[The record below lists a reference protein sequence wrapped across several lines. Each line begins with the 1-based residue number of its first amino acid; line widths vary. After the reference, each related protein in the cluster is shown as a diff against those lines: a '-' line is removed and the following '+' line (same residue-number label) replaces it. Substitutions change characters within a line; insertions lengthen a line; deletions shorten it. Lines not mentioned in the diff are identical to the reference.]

1 MQTIKAIGYQDNLPI
16 NNEQSLQDITLTKP
30 TAQGHDI
37 VVEVK
42 AISVNPADY
51 KIREAR
57 PAPEGEYAV
66 IGWDAAGV
74 VTAVGDKVSLFS
86 VGDRVYYAG
95 DLTRSGSNAEY
106 QLVDERIV
114 GHMPASL
121 SFAEAAALPLTTIT
135 AWEML
140 FDRLQVPVSENV
152 ESADDVA
159 SGDNAD
165 VNSADENN
173 VSVLV
178 IGAAGGVGSI
188 LTQLL
193 KVKTSA
199 TIIGTA
205 SRDESVQWLKDLG
218 ADYVINHRNPLFDE
232 LQKTGV
238 TAVDYVVSLNNT
250 EDHYEEIIKCLKPQ
264 GKLGI
269 IDDPAT
275 LDAIPLK
282 LKSLSLHWEFMFA
295 RSMFQTPDMIKQH
308 HLLTEV
314 AKMIDAGEIKTTIA
328 HHLGMITAEHL
339 RDAHQMLENR
349 QAHGKIVLEG
359 WPA

>member
-1 MQTIKAIGYQDNLPI
+1 MQTIKAIGYQNNLPI
-16 NNEQSLQDITLTKP
+16 DNEQSLQDITLDKP
-30 TAQGHDI
+30 VASGRDI
-37 VVEVK
+37 LVEVK
-42 AISVNPADY
+42 AISVNPVDY
-51 KIREAR
+51 KIREGR
-57 PAPEGEYAV
+57 PAAEGEYAV
-66 IGWDAAGV
+66 IGWDAAGT
-74 VTAVGDKVSLFS
+74 VTAVGEDVSLFS
-86 VGDRVYYAG
+86 VGDNVYYAG

-140 FDRLQVPVSENV
+140 FDRLQVPVSDSVANDSDS
-152 ESADDVA
+152 SA
-159 SGDNAD
+159 NA
-165 VNSADENN
+165 NY

-193 KVKTSA
+193 KTRTSA

-218 ADYVINHRNPLFDE
+218 ADHVINHRNPLSDE
-232 LQKTGV
+232 LQKTGI
-238 TAVDYVVSLNNT
+238 AEVDYVVSLNNT

-264 GKLGI
+264 GKLGL
-269 IDDPAT
+269 IDDPKS
-275 LDAIPLK
+275 LDANPLK
-282 LKSLSLHWEFMFA
+282 TKSLSLHWEFMFA
-295 RSMFQTPDMIKQH
+295 RSMFNTPDMIEQH
-308 HLLTEV
+308 HLLNAV
-314 AKMIDAGEIKTTIA
+314 AKLIDAGEIKTTVA
-328 HHLGMITAEHL
+328 HNLGAITAEHL
-339 RDAHQMLENR
+339 RSAHQMLEKQ

-359 WPA
+359 WSA

>member
-1 MQTIKAIGYQDNLPI
+1 MQNQTIKAIGYQDNLAI
-16 NNEQSLQDITLTKP
+16 NNEQALQDITLDKP
-30 TAQGHDI
+30 TATGRDI
-37 VVEVK
+37 LVEVK
-42 AISVNPADY
+42 AISVNPVDY
-51 KIREAR
+51 KIRQSR

-74 VTAVGDKVSLFS
+74 VTAVGDEVSLFS
-86 VGDRVYYAG
+86 VGDKVYYAG

-114 GHMPASL
+114 GRMPASL

-140 FDRLQVPVSENV
+140 FERLQIPVSD
-152 ESADDVA
+152 SS
-159 SGDNAD
+159 SGERAND
-165 VNSADENN
+165 

-193 KVKTSA
+193 KTRTSA

-218 ADYVINHRNPLFDE
+218 ADHVINHRNPLFDE
-232 LQKTGV
+232 LQKTGI
-238 TAVDYVVSLNNT
+238 TEVDYAISLNNT
-250 EDHYEEIIKCLKPQ
+250 DEHYEEIIKCLKPQ
-264 GKLGI
+264 GKLGL
-269 IDDPAT
+269 IDDPES
-275 LDAIPLK
+275 LDAKALK
-282 LKSLSLHWEFMFA
+282 TKCLSLHWEFMFT
-295 RSMFQTPDMIKQH
+295 RSMFHTPDMIEQH
-308 HLLTEV
+308 RLLTDV
-314 AKMIDAGEIKTTIA
+314 ADMIDAGEIKTTVA
-328 HHLGMITAEHL
+328 YHLGTITAEHV
-339 RDAHQMLENR
+339 RSAHQMLENQ

>member
-1 MQTIKAIGYQDNLPI
+1 MQNQKIKAIGYKDNLAI
-16 NNEQSLQDITLTKP
+16 DNEQALQDITLEKP
-30 TAQGHDI
+30 TASGHDI
-37 VVEVK
+37 LVEVK
-42 AISVNPADY
+42 AISVNPVDY
-51 KIREAR
+51 KIRQSR
-57 PAPEGEYAV
+57 PASEGEYAV
-66 IGWDAAGV
+66 IGWDAAGI
-74 VTAVGDKVSLFS
+74 VTAVGDEVSLFS
-86 VGDRVYYAG
+86 VGDKVYYAG

-106 QLVDERIV
+106 QLVDERVV

-140 FDRLQVPVSENV
+140 FDRLQVPVSDGSSG
-152 ESADDVA
+152 ESAND
-159 SGDNAD
+159 
-165 VNSADENN
+165 

-178 IGAAGGVGSI
+178 VGAAGGVGSI

-193 KVKTSA
+193 KTRTSA

-232 LQKTGV
+232 LQKTGI
-238 TAVDYVVSLNNT
+238 TEVDYVISLNNT
-250 EDHYEEIIKCLKPQ
+250 EEHYEEIIKCLKPQ
-264 GKLGI
+264 GKFGL
-269 IDDPAT
+269 IDDPKS
-275 LDAIPLK
+275 LDANPLK
-282 LKSLSLHWEFMFA
+282 TKSLSLHWEFMFT
-295 RSMFQTPDMIKQH
+295 RSMFHTSDMMKQH

-314 AKMIDAGEIKTTIA
+314 AKMIDAGKIKTTVA
-328 HHLGMITAEHL
+328 YHLGTITAEHL
-339 RDAHQMLENR
+339 RSAHQMLENQ

>member
-1 MQTIKAIGYQDNLPI
+1 MQNQTVKAIGYKDNFAI
-16 NNEQSLQDITLTKP
+16 DNEQALQDITLEKP
-30 TAQGHDI
+30 TATGHDI
-37 VVEVK
+37 LVEVK
-42 AISVNPADY
+42 AISVNPVDY
-51 KIREAR
+51 KIRQSR

-66 IGWDAAGV
+66 IGWDAAGI
-74 VTAVGDKVSLFS
+74 VTAVGDEVSLFS
-86 VGDRVYYAG
+86 VGDKVYYAG

-114 GHMPASL
+114 GHMPSSL

-140 FDRLQVPVSENV
+140 FERLQIPVSDSSSG
-152 ESADDVA
+152 ESAND
-159 SGDNAD
+159 
-165 VNSADENN
+165 

-193 KVKTSA
+193 KTRTSA

-218 ADYVINHRNPLFDE
+218 ADHVINHRNPLFDE
-232 LQKTGV
+232 LQQTGINE
-238 TAVDYVVSLNNT
+238 VDYVISLNNT
-250 EDHYEEIIKCLKPQ
+250 DEHYEEIIKCLKPQ
-264 GKLGI
+264 GKLGL
-269 IDDPAT
+269 IDDPES
-275 LDAIPLK
+275 LDAKSLK
-282 LKSLSLHWEFMFA
+282 TKCLSLHWEFMFT
-295 RSMFQTPDMIKQH
+295 RSMFHTPDMLEQH
-308 HLLTEV
+308 RLLTDV
-314 AKMIDAGEIKTTIA
+314 ANMIDAGEIKTTVA
-328 HHLGMITAEHL
+328 YHLGTITAEHV
-339 RDAHQMLENR
+339 RHAHQMLENQ